1 MRIVLDPNVVIS
13 ALLWRGLPYQLLTAL
28 RAHPASQLYSSP
40 VLLVELTDVLTRP
53 AATRQLAAI
62 GNTPRAVLADYL
74 EVIELV
80 EPVDS
85 PRVARDPDDDQVL
98 AAALSARADV
108 IVSGDADLLT
118 LGSFQN
124 IRILAPRAALG
135 MLAGHSG

>member
-1 MRIVLDPNVVIS
+1 MSCSRPCARTPPHSSTPVRS
-13 ALLWRGLPYQLLTAL
+13 S
-28 RAHPASQLYSSP
+28 SQNSP
-40 VLLVELTDVLTRP
+40 TCSP
-53 AATRQLAAI
+53 GAATRQLAAI

-74 EVIELV
+74 EVVELV
-80 EPVDS
+80 EPVES

-124 IRILAPRAALG
+124 IRILAPRDALA
-135 MLAGHSG
+135 MLAERSG